1 MSVKQWSEV
10 WMSGQLV
17 HIIILL
23 YRTSKFS
30 YYSFCKDDNN
40 HLKNTISK
48 SLLYSNFVGEYSYV
62 ASGFWCTL
70 LFEHIIICNNALM
83 SHSNSIWEII
93 YKRKEQCI
101 GIVCLDLSFW
111 AIHSSTQ
118 IIMILSWGKC
128 QSSPFLYYSWHSIQG
143 FTNSFSLCKLTHSC
157 LPAGTWLYLQKNY
170 KTVGK

>member
-1 MSVKQWSEV
+1 MKSECLGSWSILSFCYTEHP
-10 WMSGQLV
+10 SF
-17 HIIILL
+17 HIIVFVN
-23 YRTSKFS
+23 S
-30 YYSFCKDDNN
+30 
-40 HLKNTISK
+40 TIYK

-93 YKRKEQCI
+93 YRIKEQCN

-118 IIMILSWGKC
+118 IIMIISWGKC
-128 QSSPFLYYSWHSIQG
+128 QSSPFYIILDIA
-143 FTNSFSLCKLTHSC
+143 FKD
-157 LPAGTWLYLQKNY
+157 LPILFLYLNRHTRVCLQELGDIY
-170 KTVGK
+170 KRIIKQ